1 MGIKLTWKAVVAI
14 CIIPIALLIGYDTI
28 LEEGMLGNEEEHVVI
43 VQWKK
48 QEFDPQAEC
57 RIYYL
62 ADEKGNEYSTDPDI
76 YAKIQ
81 PGSSYLLK
89 TGKRDLL
96 GGCLHV
102 HYAEELSKSKGNAA

>member
-1 MGIKLTWKAVVAI
+1 MVIKLTRKTAVAI
-14 CIIPIALLIGYDTI
+14 CIIPIAILIGYDII
-28 LEEGMLGNEEEHVVI
+28 LEEGLFGNEEEHVVT

-62 ADEKGNEYSTDPDI
+62 ADEKGNKYTTHRDI

-81 PGSSYLLK
+81 PGKSYLLK
-89 TGKRDLL
+89 TGKRNLR
-96 GGCLHV
+96 GGCWHV
-102 HYAEELSKSKGNAA
+102 NYAEELPKSRAME